1 MENSLSQ
8 FLYLSLF
15 TVLYCVTTA
24 FSIAL
29 LGNKNLIQGN
39 LFQISNII
47 TLITNW
53 RFLGSMFLAVLSR
66 LSFVLIN
73 NTLIKIPY
81 LAGAATTVS
90 VFITLISLVFILVVN
105 RYYLQETLNLK
116 QCIGALIVMMGIFIM
131 LYK

>member
-1 MENSLSQ
+1 MENITSQ
-8 FLYLSLF
+8 FFYLLLF
-15 TVLYCVTTA
+15 TILYCLTTA

-53 RFLGSMFLAVLSR
+53 RFICSMFLAVISR

-81 LAGAATTVS
+81 LSGAATTVS
-90 VFITLISLVFILVVN
+90 VFITLISLVFILIVN
-105 RYYLQETLNLK
+105 RYYLQEMLNLK
-116 QCIGALIVMMGIFIM
+116 QCIGALIVMTGIFIM